1 MSKSENPKDMKNGAD
16 TFVSIGQAASHVV
29 TNCANK
35 MKKNKEE
42 KKGAKQ

>member
-1 MSKSENPKDMKNGAD
+1 MSKSEKPENMKSGAD

-35 MKKNKEE
+35 MKKRKDN

>member
-1 MSKSENPKDMKNGAD
+1 MSKSDKPEDMKNGAD

-35 MKKNKEE
+35 MKKRKGD